1 MSLLRQ
7 SAGLS
12 IPWHLDGTADCRL
25 PSRRV
30 PTRTQQHTLS
40 DSHVVD
46 EYVPE
51 AIQMKLSLFR
61 AFPQLSLVV
70 MIVLTEFASPAIIY
84 TSQSPFQ

>member
-40 DSHVVD
+40 DSHVPQD
-46 EYVPE
+46 
-51 AIQMKLSLFR
+51 IRMKLSLFR